1 MFIGNILIFISLA
14 TLFGAS
20 DGKTP
25 SAKLVDEVNKHL
37 NNYERKWKTT
47 GKIEWKN
54 IAKGGKNG
62 DKYYD
67 VDFVKGRY
75 AKY

>member
-14 TLFGAS
+14 TLLGAS
-20 DGKTP
+20 DGKPKTQ

-37 NNYERKWKTT
+37 NNLERKRSTT
-47 GKIEWKN
+47 GSTLWRN
-54 IAKGGKNG
+54 IANPKKNE
-62 DKYYD
+62 YFD
-67 VDFVKGRY
+67 VDFVEGRY

>member
-25 SAKLVDEVNKHL
+25 KQLVDEVNKHL
-37 NNYERKWKTT
+37 KNLESRRSGFTKWDNIKEH
-47 GKIEWKN
+47 GKKKDE
-54 IAKGGKNG
+54 
-62 DKYYD
+62 YYD
-67 VDFVKGRY
+67 VDFGKGRY
-75 AKY
+75 LC

>member
-20 DGKTP
+20 DGIKKTQ
-25 SAKLVDEVNKHL
+25 SARLVDAVNKHI
-37 NNYERKWKTT
+37 NNYEEKLKKGT

-54 IAKGGKNG
+54 NPKNG
-62 DKYYD
+62 IYYD

>member
-1 MFIGNILIFISLA
+1 MFVGNILIFISLA

-20 DGKTP
+20 DGIKKTP
-25 SAKLVDEVNKHL
+25 SENLVIAVNKHL
-37 NNYERKWKTT
+37 KNYEKKRNEGTGSIKW
-47 GKIEWKN
+47 EN
-54 IAKGGKNG
+54 NPKNG
-62 DKYYD
+62 IYYD